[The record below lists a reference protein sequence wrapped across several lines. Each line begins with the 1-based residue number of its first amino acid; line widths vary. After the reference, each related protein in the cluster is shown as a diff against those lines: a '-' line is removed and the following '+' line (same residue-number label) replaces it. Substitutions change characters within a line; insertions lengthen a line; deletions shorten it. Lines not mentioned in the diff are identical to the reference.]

1 MNPFPFMITMII
13 FLNLLILAKTDL
25 NCYTEYNDC
34 FNCSVCGDD
43 SSTTCNCNWDT
54 DSKICRSGIPK
65 SLEYQFFDYFDSCT
79 DSNSIEIIQKYCGNT
94 VLELNDK
101 NEIIIDIPKNGEFYG
116 TKKLYCEYIY
126 KPPDNSDKYYTI
138 NYEVS
143 SNNMNYIYIFLD
155 ISFYDQ
161 TPITGY
167 LSHKN
172 MKRDF
177 NNIKEL
183 KLLVYFSKGLTSVP
197 FNFKITGVS
206 DIAKSALYITICV
219 IILACLLCGIAIYC
233 LSKKITKNTR
243 LRQRDLIILALAR
256 QRENHRTEEGAS
268 SGSSE
273 VDIEEENR
281 KKIDILFKTTLAP
294 KKFNKKYGIKD
305 GNTCTICIED
315 FNEKKSKVS
324 ITPCKHVFHYK
335 CLSNWLVQ
343 NAVNPKC
350 PNCNY
355 NLLQDFDKKKKDE
368 LQVIDVERKNNQNLN
383 TGRNITNNNNQNLNS
398 NENRLITINANNRSS
413 RRRIT
418 TNNSQNH
425 NHNLVENGGN
435 LNEIEEIDI
444 QNN

>member
-1 MNPFPFMITMII
+1 MNSFPFMITMII
-13 FLNLLILAKTDL
+13 FLNLLILSKSDL

-43 SSTTCNCNWDT
+43 SSTSCNCNWDT
-54 DSKICRSGIPK
+54 TSKICRSGTRK
-65 SLEYQFFDYFDSCT
+65 SLENQFYEYFDSCT

-116 TKKLYCEYIY
+116 TKRLYCEYIY
-126 KPPDNSDKYYTI
+126 KPSDNSDKYYTI
-138 NYEVS
+138 NYEAS
-143 SNNMNYIYIFLD
+143 SNNMNYMYILLD

-161 TPITGY
+161 TSMTGY
-167 LSHKN
+167 LYQKN

-183 KLLVYFSKGLTSVP
+183 KLLVYFNKGLTSLP
-197 FNFKITGVS
+197 FKFKIIGIS
-206 DIAKSALYITICV
+206 DKAKRALYITICI
-219 IILACLLCGIAIYC
+219 IILVCLLCGIATYF
-233 LSKKITKNTR
+233 LSKRIKKNAR
-243 LRQRDLIILALAR
+243 LRQRDLIILAMAR
-256 QRENHRTEEGAS
+256 QRENYRTEEGAS

-273 VDIEEENR
+273 VDVEEENR
-281 KKIDILFKTTLAP
+281 KKIDILLKTTLAP
-294 KKFNKKYGIKD
+294 KKFNKKYGLKD

-324 ITPCKHVFHYK
+324 ITPCNHVFHYK

-343 NAVNPKC
+343 NSINPKW

-355 NLLQDFDKKKKDE
+355 NLLQDFDKKKNGE
-368 LQVIDVERKNNQNLN
+368 LQTIEVERKTNQNLN

-398 NENRLITINANNRSS
+398 NENRFITINANIRSS

-418 TNNSQNH
+418 GNNNQNH
-425 NHNLVENGGN
+425 NPNLVENGGN